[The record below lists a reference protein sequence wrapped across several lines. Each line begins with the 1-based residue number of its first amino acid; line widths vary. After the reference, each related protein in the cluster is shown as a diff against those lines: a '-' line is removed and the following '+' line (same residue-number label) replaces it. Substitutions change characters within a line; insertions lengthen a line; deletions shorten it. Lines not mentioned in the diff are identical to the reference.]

1 MISDKFRP
9 SILVPKANVP
19 STNQD
24 DFLTDELFLEGIIM
38 RACSAHEIYHSNAF
52 MVKMENGGKAASER
66 YHKIQDKVFFN
77 AYAKICCDEKLCNRN
92 DCLKG
97 DSDAAAIVVE
107 DFDKLKDGTLAKDL
121 SIKNVTIVDPAASD
135 YAPGY
140 ARKGIRYICQQTGY
154 TEIAFPVRLYG
165 RVMGAFIAGQIIAEK
180 DRDNWRETIE
190 RKCQNTGYDDKR
202 TANLTQYAEEAKT
215 DEEIEEIVKKVSMAV
230 DDIEKDLKTVYADR
244 QKQYAL
250 EQGNIYVERFKQIYK
265 TMKSEMKDTASVFP
279 TAACIDVYNKLGQ
292 CIDNCIR
299 EFCNAAGMEKYA
311 LYLPD
316 EVNLTENEYKQLR
329 HGDMEL
335 NIYVLTTE
343 NPGQT
348 SLHGRD
354 LISKYV
360 SNANVPYDYI
370 ILSELKGY
378 PIALLLCIE
387 EFLREVDS
395 GEEKEL
401 LRECL
406 SNIFKHIFSYVQTF
420 GIQEKAEYFRAY
432 LDSSMSIMRHELG
445 QSNAGYQILLEKFK
459 ANASRY
465 AEKTF
470 DGQRESKTET
480 QDDFFENCQNFI
492 KDSEKYLY
500 TTKIRIDSTRYLT
513 EFEPKTRE
521 YFYPYEEFLFKWR
534 QIYYKTVEENN
545 LIFEVPRITRYD
557 PLRPMMYGDPMMVE
571 QAVYNLTNNAIKYAM
586 QGTRVSLDCKLN
598 ADKTKYEIV
607 VKNIGHPISNDEKNT
622 IFEYGRRGSNNEK
635 AGSGLGLYLTRQIA
649 QAHGGDVYCDV
660 EKLSDYNWFLL
671 RAYIELYED
680 KNTSYFCK
688 DRALYEMLKEE
699 WNEKNPEIK
708 KYIVREFHRNAFS
721 AMYVQQNIRRG
732 TAEFTFTFWLPQ
744 K

>member
-9 SILVPKANVP
+9 SILVPKTNVP
-19 STNQD
+19 STGQYE
-24 DFLTDELFLEGIIM
+24 FLTDELFLEGIIM
-38 RACSAHEIYHSNAF
+38 RACSAHEIYHTNTF
-52 MVKMENGGKAASER
+52 MVKIENGEKAASER
-66 YHKIQDKVFFN
+66 YHKIQDKVFLN

-107 DFDKLKDGTLAKDL
+107 DFDKLKDGTLAKNL
-121 SIKNVTIVDPAASD
+121 SIKNVTIVDPATSD

-154 TEIAFPVRLYG
+154 TEIAFPVRLYD
-165 RVMGAFIAGQIIAEK
+165 RVMGAFIVGQIIAEK
-180 DRDNWRETIE
+180 NKDIWRETIE
-190 RKCQNTGYDDKR
+190 QKCRNAGYDDNK
-202 TANLTQYAEEAKT
+202 TAQIIQYTEEFKT
-215 DEEIEEIVKKVSMAV
+215 DEEMEEIVKKVSMTV

-250 EQGNIYVERFKQIYK
+250 EQGNMYVERFKQLYK
-265 TMKSEMKDTASVFP
+265 AVKSEMKDTAQVFP
-279 TAACIDVYNKLGQ
+279 AVKCIEVYNKLGQ
-292 CIDNCIR
+292 CIRDCIS
-299 EFCNAAGMEKYA
+299 EFCKVAGIEKYA

-316 EVNLTENEYKQLR
+316 EVNLTENDYKQLMY
-329 HGDMEL
+329 GNVKL
-335 NIYVLTTE
+335 NIQALTAE
-343 NPGQT
+343 YLDQT
-348 SLHGRD
+348 SLYGKD
-354 LISKYV
+354 LVSRYV
-360 SNANVPYDYI
+360 SDAELPYDYI
-370 ILSELKGY
+370 ILSESEGY

-387 EFLREVDS
+387 EFLQEVGS

-445 QSNAGYQILLEKFK
+445 QSNAGYQTLLEKFK
-459 ANASRY
+459 TNVSRY
-465 AEKTF
+465 AENTF
-470 DGQRESKTET
+470 DWQRDYKQET
-480 QDDFFENCQNFI
+480 SYEFLENCENFI
-492 KDSEKYLY
+492 KDSEKYLH

-513 EFEPKTRE
+513 EFEPKTRQ

-534 QIYYKTVEENN
+534 QIYYKTAEENN
-545 LIFEVPRITRYD
+545 LVFEVPRITHYD
-557 PLRPMMYGDPMMVE
+557 PVRPRMYGDPMMVE

-586 QGTRVSLDCKLN
+586 QGTRVSLDCKLSD
-598 ADKTKYEIV
+598 DKTRYEIV
-607 VKNIGHPISNDEKNT
+607 VKNISYPISKDEENM
-622 IFEYGRRGSNNEK
+622 IFEYGRRGSNNQK

-649 QAHGGDVYCDV
+649 LAHGGNVYCNV
-660 EKLSDYNWFLL
+660 KKLSDYNWFLL
-671 RAYIELYED
+671 RAYIQLYED
-680 KNTSYFCK
+680 KNISYFCK
-688 DRALYEMLKEE
+688 DQTLYEILKEE
-699 WNEKNPEIK
+699 WDKKNPEIT